1 MNPDS
6 FISHSIKTYA
16 TIDIGSNSILLYIAE
31 KDTKGNFNRILDKSE
46 ITRLGKDL
54 NKTGFLS
61 NDSIE
66 TSLAVLKEYKKI
78 CDEYSVSEIAA
89 VGTMALRN
97 ASNSTGFIEKVYKE
111 TGIEIQIISGDEEAR
126 LSYIAVSAGIG
137 IKEKTLIF
145 DTGGGSTEFI
155 FCDAEGVSG
164 VFSINIGAV
173 RLTENFLKS
182 NPVKPEEIMK
192 AVNYID
198 EQISGSHSESDI
210 KLLAGSGGT
219 VTNLAAMKNKL
230 REYNP
235 DLIQGSIITL
245 NELHNLIE
253 EISLRTIEERKKIIG
268 LEPKRSD
275 VILAGALI
283 IKCIMKN
290 TCLDKFIVSDYGVRL
305 GLMFDKFG

>member
-6 FISHSIKTYA
+6 IISQSIKTYA
-16 TIDIGSNSILLYIAE
+16 TIDIGSNSILLYIAS
-31 KDTKGNFNRILDKSE
+31 KDAEGNFNRILDKSE
-46 ITRLGKDL
+46 ITRLGKNL
-54 NKTGFLS
+54 VKTGIL
-61 NDSIE
+61 NEKSIE
-66 TSLAVLKEYKKI
+66 KSIAVLKEYKKI
-78 CDEYSVSEIAA
+78 CDENSVSEIAA
-89 VGTMALRN
+89 AGTMALRN

-111 TGIEIQIISGDEEAR
+111 TGIEIQIISGEQEAK

-155 FCDAEGVSG
+155 FCSAEGISCVL
-164 VFSINIGAV
+164 SINIGAV

-182 NPVKPEEIMK
+182 NPVKPGEIIN

-245 NELHNLIE
+245 DELQNLIK
-253 EISLRTIEERKKIIG
+253 EISLKTIEERKKIIG
-268 LEPKRSD
+268 LEPGRAD

-283 IKCIMKN
+283 IRSIMKY
-290 TCLDKFIVSDYGVRL
+290 TCQDKFIVSDYGIRH
-305 GLMFDKFG
+305 GLMLDKFG